1 MKKVALLFA
10 AAALLGACAD
20 EPKKEPGITQEQKD
34 SIYNALKASYVEE
47 AATIQPEFILH
58 EGETVIDSAACIAEA
73 EEIKAAIIAAADTA
87 TNALFKAQFNACV
100 KKLDNKIKAEA
111 AAAEKAKEE
120 AEQKANGK

>member
-10 AAALLGACAD
+10 AATLLLACAS

-47 AATIQPEFILH
+47 AATIQPEFKIYP
-58 EGETVIDSAACIAEA
+58 GETVIDSAACIAEA
-73 EEIKAAIIAAADTA
+73 EEIKAAIIATADTA

-100 KKLDNKIKAEA
+100 KKLDKKIKAEA

>member
-10 AAALLGACAD
+10 AAALLVACAD

-34 SIYNALKASYVEE
+34 SIYNALRE
-47 AATIQPEFILH
+47 AYIKQANAIEPEFKLYP
-58 EGETVIDSAACIAEA
+58 GETVIDSAACIAEA
-73 EEIKAAIIAAADTA
+73 EEKKAAIIASADT
-87 TNALFKAQFNACV
+87 TRQNLFKAQFNACV
-100 KKLDNKIKAEA
+100 KKLDNEIKAEA

>member
-10 AAALLGACAD
+10 AVALLVACAD

-34 SIYNALKASYVEE
+34 SIYNRLKATYAEE
-47 AATIQPEFILH
+47 AATIEPEFKLYP
-58 EGETVIDSAACIAEA
+58 GETVIDSAACIAEA
-73 EEIKAAIIAAADTA
+73 EEIKAAIIASADTA

-120 AEQKANGK
+120 AEQKAKGK